1 MTNRDHRTLA
11 ALIHYAGIPFPWM
24 GAIVGY
30 FVAMATGNQYAR
42 YHAARAFLG
51 EVAALMVTATVII
64 ISLIMSIPSAQLV
77 LQGQWDQIDWV
88 AMLVKSVVVWL
99 MLALFGLWNTVS
111 SIIQGTRALRQEEWG
126 KNRGLDRLALKL
138 SGNTHR
144 HPSLSGPVTRV

>member
-1 MTNRDHRTLA
+1 
-11 ALIHYAGIPFPWM
+11 
-24 GAIVGY
+24 
-30 FVAMATGNQYAR
+30 
-42 YHAARAFLG
+42 
-51 EVAALMVTATVII
+51 
-64 ISLIMSIPSAQLV
+64 
-77 LQGQWDQIDWV
+77 WDQIDWV

>member
-1 MTNRDHRTLA
+1 
-11 ALIHYAGIPFPWM
+11 
-24 GAIVGY
+24 
-30 FVAMATGNQYAR
+30 
-42 YHAARAFLG
+42 
-51 EVAALMVTATVII
+51 
-64 ISLIMSIPSAQLV
+64 
-77 LQGQWDQIDWV
+77 
-88 AMLVKSVVVWL
+88 